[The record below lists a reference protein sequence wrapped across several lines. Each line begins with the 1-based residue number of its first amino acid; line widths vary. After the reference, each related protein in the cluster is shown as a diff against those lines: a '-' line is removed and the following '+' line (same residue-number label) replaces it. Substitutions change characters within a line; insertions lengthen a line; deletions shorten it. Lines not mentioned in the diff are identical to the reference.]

1 MPNLSAISL
10 AFTTLRDCSWIKIA
24 DTRSMRFIGPKLN
37 KNAVPLYNNCYFA
50 LMNADDDKIIT
61 FESYYDPML
70 AHIVRSRLEANG
82 IPCFIADEN
91 IIGANP
97 LYNNAVGGIK
107 LKVFEKDVERCR
119 EILATEGDLHEDD
132 HFEIDNE
139 ENTYVVCP
147 FCASTNINHIEKE
160 DNPGM
165 LDTIMNLANPF
176 YSQKNWH
183 CNNCLQDF
191 E

>member
-1 MPNLSAISL
+1 
-10 AFTTLRDCSWIKIA
+10 
-24 DTRSMRFIGPKLN
+24 
-37 KNAVPLYNNCYFA
+37 
-50 LMNADDDKIIT
+50 MNADDDKIVT

-70 AHIVRSRLEANG
+70 AHIIRSRLEANG

-97 LYNNAVGGIK
+97 LYNNAVGGVK

-119 EILATEGDLHEDD
+119 EILAAEGDLHEDD
-132 HFEIDNE
+132 HFEIDNDD
-139 ENTYVVCP
+139 NTYVVCP
-147 FCASTNINHIEKE
+147 FCASTNVSNIKKDE
-160 DNPGM
+160 DPGV
-165 LDTIMNLANPF
+165 LNTIMNLANPF

-183 CNNCLQDF
+183 CNNCRQDF

>member
-1 MPNLSAISL
+1 MK
-10 AFTTLRDCSWIKIA
+10 D
-24 DTRSMRFIGPKLN
+24 GE
-37 KNAVPLYNNCYFA
+37 
-50 LMNADDDKIIT
+50 DKIIT

-82 IPCFIADEN
+82 IPCFLADEN

-119 EILATEGDLHEDD
+119 EILAQEGDLHEED
-132 HFEIDNE
+132 HVEIDGE
-139 ENTYVVCP
+139 TDTYVICP
-147 FCASTNINHIEKE
+147 FCASTNVSHIDDKE
-160 DNPGM
+160 NTGF
-165 LDTIMNLANPF
+165 LNSLSNLVNPF
-176 YSQKNWH
+176 HEQKNWH
-183 CNNCLQDF
+183 CNNCQQDF